1 MALVGP
7 DRPQGQ
13 VLAAGVEG
21 ENNASFVVCLAAL
34 SRAYDRSA
42 KKNSGMLVRM
52 ATRDKGRDLP
62 QGRLLGW
69 MS

>member
-1 MALVGP
+1 MVLVGP

-42 KKNSGMLVRM
+42 KKNSGLLVLM
-52 ATRDKGRDLP
+52 APRDTERDLP